1 MPVAGNE
8 VSKALLEK
16 KARKI
21 DTQGIRMKKIKSDFF
36 SKGIRCD
43 GDLYLPENVKN
54 PPVVIMAHG
63 LAAIKTF
70 RLPAFAER
78 FVEKGM
84 ATFLFD
90 YRTFSQSDGEPRHV
104 VNPFYHVRDWL
115 AAIAHVRNLSEVDP
129 TRLALWGTSFS
140 GGHVII
146 AAAKAIGIKAVVSQV
161 PFVSG
166 FSSIRLKNIPDI
178 ILATCYG
185 MTDYVKT
192 VFALPPHYSPAIA
205 RPGTFAAMNTK
216 ECYPG
221 FQSIIP
227 DGSDWENKMTSRAFI
242 LLAFYYPIFYAGNVK
257 SPVLLIGGR
266 EDSLVPF
273 SAVQKT
279 AKRLP
284 HCEFVVLECNHF
296 EPYTGTRFEQSIKIQ
311 INFLERKLLG
321 KNI

>member
-1 MPVAGNE
+1 MPGAGDE
-8 VSKALLEK
+8 VSEALLK
-16 KARKI
+16 KSISK
-21 DTQGIRMKKIKSDFF
+21 GINMKKIKSDFF

-43 GDLYLPENVKN
+43 GDLYLPENVKK

-63 LAAIKTF
+63 LSAVKAF
-70 RLPAFAER
+70 RLPVFAER
-78 FVEKGM
+78 FVERGM

-90 YRTFSQSDGEPRHV
+90 YRTFGESDGEPRHL
-104 VNPFYHVRDWL
+104 VNPFHHVQDWL
-115 AAIAHVRNLSEVDP
+115 AAIAHVRNLTEIDSS
-129 TRLALWGTSFS
+129 RIALWGTSFS

-146 AAAKAIGIKAVVSQV
+146 AAAKDAGIKAVVSQV

-166 FSSIRLKNIPDI
+166 FSSIRVRSVPDI

-185 MTDYVKT
+185 MADYVKT

-205 RPGTFAAMNTK
+205 HPGTFAAMNTK

-242 LLAFYYPIFYAGNVK
+242 LLAFYYPIFYAGKVK

-279 AKRLP
+279 AKRLSD
-284 HCEFVVLECNHF
+284 CEFVVLECNHF
-296 EPYTGTRFEQSIKIQ
+296 EPYTGARFEQSIRIQ
-311 INFLERKLLG
+311 ISFLERKLSG
-321 KNI
+321 KNV